1 MPLNGDTQVQN
12 VLKAVLEIFN
22 KLQRKTDIIYK
33 LLCTRMYVCM
43 YVHVLVC
50 LHLVTTMWFFD
61 KIYNVAEID
70 IFK

>member
-1 MPLNGDTQVQN
+1 MPLNGDTLVQN

-50 LHLVTTMWFFD
+50 LHLVITMWFFD

-70 IFK
+70 IIK